1 MMVLYIFLALVNL
14 ALPVLMFTTRA
25 SKIGNNPIDDSEW
38 QFNNKIL
45 DTIRAKFIANKQET
59 IEGLLGKKS
68 IIEIISKN
76 DSKYGFCFVTNKAYY
91 FVGSVYQSASGGK
104 YRKTNVQHR
113 INADELKGVNVKR
126 IFLFRTLFFFLLTI
140 SVFLLDVLV
149 EVELFYIISNSNG
162 AEQVSAAI
170 FIISHVICGILIFT
184 NLFFMIFKRR
194 TVLSFEF
201 ASLSLYFPVG
211 ILGKQEI
218 VDFYQAVS
226 KVQSIAKNQPQV
238 EIVSTNYHNAVTST
252 TLNKVEQLKELSV
265 LLGQGN
271 ISAEEFESL
280 KAEIINNKTTGT
292 ICPQCAAKISSDAKF
307 CGRCGH
313 KM

>member
-1 MMVLYIFLALVNL
+1 MIVLYIFLALVNL
-14 ALPVLMFTTRA
+14 ALPVLMFTIRA

-76 DSKYGFCFVTNKAYY
+76 DCKHGFCFVTNKAYY
-91 FVGSVYQSASGGK
+91 FVGSVYQSVLGAV
-104 YRKTNVQHR
+104 YHRTNVQHR
-113 INADELKGVNVKR
+113 INANELKGVKVKR
-126 IFLFRTLFFFLLTI
+126 IFLYRTLVFFLLAI
-140 SVFLLDVLV
+140 AIFVLDIFV
-149 EVELFYIISNSNG
+149 EVKLFYIISNSNG

-170 FIISHVICGILIFT
+170 FIISHIICGILIFA

-201 ASLSLYFPVG
+201 ASLDLYFPVG

-218 VDFYQAVS
+218 KDFYQAVS
-226 KVQSIAKNQPQV
+226 KVQDILYNQPQTDT
-238 EIVSTNYHNAVTST
+238 VSSNYHNTVTSAT
-252 TLNKVEQLKELSV
+252 GNKVEQLKELSV
-265 LLGQGN
+265 LLEQGN

-280 KAEIINNKTTGT
+280 KTEILNNKVTKTL
-292 ICPQCAAKISSDAKF
+292 CPQCAAEISPDAKF

>member
-1 MMVLYIFLALVNL
+1 MIVLYIFLALVNL
-14 ALPVLMFTTRA
+14 ALPVLMFATRA

-38 QFNNKIL
+38 QFNNRIL
-45 DTIRAKFIANKQET
+45 DTIRAKFIAYRQET

-76 DSKYGFCFVTNKAYY
+76 DCKHGFCFVTNKAYY
-91 FVGSVYQSASGGK
+91 FVGSVYQSVLGAVC
-104 YRKTNVQHR
+104 RITNAQHR
-113 INADELKGVNVKR
+113 INASELKGVKVKR
-126 IFLFRTLFFFLLTI
+126 IFLYRTLFFFLLSI
-140 SVFLLDVLV
+140 AIFVLDIFV
-149 EVELFYIISNSNG
+149 EVKLFYMISNSIG

-170 FIISHVICGILIFT
+170 FIISHVICGILIFA

-201 ASLSLYFPVG
+201 ASIDLYFPVG

-218 VDFYQAVS
+218 KDFYQAVS
-226 KVQSIAKNQPQV
+226 RVQDISYNQPQV
-238 EIVSTNYHNAVTST
+238 ETVGPNYHNSVTST
-252 TLNKVEQLKELSV
+252 TVNKVEQLKELSV

-280 KAEIINNKTTGT
+280 KTEILNNKVTKTL
-292 ICPQCAAKISSDAKF
+292 CPQCAAEISAYVEF